1 MEENKFTAILPKL
14 SKYGYKYQ
22 LDKDELIIK
31 TNKLAYLKVKYQND
45 TFTFSNGLN
54 FGFRFVSLEYNFVVY
69 ILFFS
74 LFLLPTS
81 VKYPLIIIVS
91 TIAFF
96 TGLVLLY
103 TNILAT
109 KRQIIDWLEK
119 SNS

>member
-1 MEENKFTAILPKL
+1 MEENRFTAILPKL

-31 TNKLAYLKVKYQND
+31 TNKLAYLKVKY
-45 TFTFSNGLN
+45 
-54 FGFRFVSLEYNFVVY
+54 
-69 ILFFS
+69 
-74 LFLLPTS
+74 
-81 VKYPLIIIVS
+81 PLIIIVS

-96 TGLVLLY
+96 TGLLLLY

-109 KRQIIDWLEK
+109 KRQIIDWLEE